1 MVSLDGFIEG
11 PGKNI
16 DWHVWDEEMSS
27 YMGNFF
33 NRVDLL
39 LLGRVT
45 YELMLNFW
53 PNVTTEDPVITDRMN
68 NLPKIV
74 FSRKLDQVEWKSKL
88 IKNNIKE
95 EINNLKNMPGKD
107 MVMFG
112 GADIA
117 STFIQMN
124 LVDEY
129 QIFVN
134 PVVLG
139 QGTPLFKDIK
149 EKLPLKLLKTQ
160 SFRCG
165 NVLLSY
171 SKK

>member
-88 IKNNIKE
+88 IKNNIQE